1 MVFPAW
7 RGPGCGLWP
16 YPGYAAGASP
26 RVGVTAGLR
35 NGYFQRG
42 GAPDAA
48 FGLIRATRLARRHA
62 LSATAGLRNGISSVA
77 GSRMR
82 PLALSG
88 LRGWRV
94 ATRGRYRWA
103 AQRRF
108 SAWRGPRGGLWAF
121 PGYPAWP
128 WARPGGYGREA
139 ERRCAR
145 ERR

>member
-1 MVFPAW
+1 MRLGLVRAVVPKAEGVGWMRGLGAGVRSRCPAGTWYW
-7 RGPGCGLWP
+7 RGW
-16 YPGYAAGASP
+16 
-26 RVGVTAGLR
+26 
-35 NGYFQRG
+35 
-42 GAPDAA
+42 
-48 FGLIRATRLARRHA
+48 ARRHA
-62 LSATAGLRNGISSVA
+62 LSVTAGLRNGISSVA

-94 ATRGRYRWA
+94 ATRGCYRWA